1 MERVHLLSVDELGDA
16 LRVAVPRATT
26 GTIRLRGRDL
36 PYVPPSVGQY
46 LRFTVARFDAPKA
59 FYVMMAQVEAA
70 ELAIQQAVDKGI
82 EPSPEDLR
90 TVHES
95 MRAGTRDYLSANA
108 TDQLEA
114 DCSVIATALGHPGNV
129 KVEEWLAEIDDEEL
143 EPALAK
149 VERDMHGKDPLRFFG
164 VVARK
169 VRGRTE
175 YQVMKALA
183 AKEASASSSRTTSTK
198 TRKPSSDAPPPK
210 KSGPKP
216 AIRRKTTS
224 S

>member
-1 MERVHLLSVDELGDA
+1 MERVHLLTVDELGDA

-46 LRFTVARFDAPKA
+46 LRYTVARFDAPKA

-70 ELAIQQAVDKGI
+70 QIAVDQAIKDGV
-82 EPSPEDLR
+82 EPSAEDLR
-90 TVHES
+90 VVHES

-129 KVEEWLAEIDDEEL
+129 KVEEWLSEIDDDEL

-175 YQVMKALA
+175 YQVMQAMA
-183 AKEASASSSRTTSTK
+183 AKAASASSSKTTSTK
-198 TRKPSSDAPPPK
+198 TKKPSSDALPPR
-210 KSGPKP
+210 KSGSKRVT
-216 AIRRKTTS
+216 RRKTTS
-224 S
+224 